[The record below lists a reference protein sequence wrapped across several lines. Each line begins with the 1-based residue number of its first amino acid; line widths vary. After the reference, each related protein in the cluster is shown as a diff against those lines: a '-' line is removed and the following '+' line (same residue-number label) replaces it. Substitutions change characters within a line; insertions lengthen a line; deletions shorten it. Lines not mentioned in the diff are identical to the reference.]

1 VTAGSAGVACGTL
14 VRRRVPYLSLAM
26 FVTAAFTRV
35 RLYQL
40 ADRFRRPSSVRAL
53 ATLAHWCRWA
63 CPQLGLQV
71 QVEGVVRQDC
81 CLYVSNHRTY
91 LDIPVLTSVLGAT
104 FLSRADVV
112 TWPLVGTLARL
123 TETVLVER
131 DDPRDRLRAART
143 LMRRLRTSSVVVFPE
158 GTTTGAALPAPF
170 HPGPFRLVQRLEV
183 PVVPV
188 TLRYSDRRAYWV
200 DDLTTWQ
207 HLTTRVFNGDPLRVA
222 VHIGSPVRSR
232 DCTDV
237 EQLAAA
243 VYAAVCRPIE
253 TYGELV

>member
-1 VTAGSAGVACGTL
+1 M
-14 VRRRVPYLSLAM
+14 SLAL

-35 RLYQL
+35 RFYQV
-40 ADRFRRPSSVRAL
+40 ADRFRPPSSVRAL
-53 ATLAHWCRWA
+53 AMLTRWCRWA
-63 CPQLGLQV
+63 CPQLGV
-71 QVEGVVRQDC
+71 QVEVEGAPFDDC
-81 CLYVSNHRTY
+81 CLYVANHRTY
-91 LDIPVLTSVLGAT
+91 LDVPVLTSVLGAT

-123 TETVLVER
+123 TDTVLVER
-131 DDPRDRLRAART
+131 DDARDRLRAARA

-158 GTTTGAALPAPF
+158 GTTTGGVLPAPF
-170 HPGPFRLVQRLEV
+170 HAGTFRLVQRLEV

-188 TLRYSDRRAYWV
+188 TVRYSDRRAYWV

-207 HLTTRVFNGDPLRVA
+207 HLTTRVLTGEPLRA
-222 VHIGSPVRSR
+222 SVHIGSPVDLRSY
-232 DCTDV
+232 THV

-253 TYGELV
+253 AYGELT

>member
-1 VTAGSAGVACGTL
+1 MFAVAA
-14 VRRRVPYLSLAM
+14 V
-26 FVTAAFTRV
+26 TRV

-40 ADRFRRPSSVRAL
+40 ADRFRPASSVRAL
-53 ATLAHWCRWA
+53 ATLARWCRWA
-63 CPQLGLQV
+63 CPRLGLQV
-71 QVEGVVRQDC
+71 AVEGARLDGS

-91 LDIPVLTSVLGAT
+91 LDVPVLTSVLGAT

-158 GTTTGAALPAPF
+158 GTTTGAVLPAPF
-170 HPGPFRLVQRLEV
+170 HAGPFRLVQRLAV

-207 HLTTRVFNGDPLRVA
+207 HLTTRVLNGEPLRVT
-222 VHIGSPVRSR
+222 VHIGNPVPSR
-232 DCTDV
+232 DYIDV
-237 EQLAAA
+237 EQFAAA